1 MAGLVGL
8 GQQIKKEAKAGLL
21 DVARQEAS
29 NQIVEEQMAQA
40 KAASDA
46 SLYGTAIGI
55 GGAYGASTAVG
66 TGTAAAT
73 TGQTLAAAGPY
84 AAAAVAV
91 AFLLNKLFG

>member
-55 GGAYGASTAVG
+55 GGAYGASTA
-66 TGTAAAT
+66 AAGSGMGA
-73 TGQTLAAAGPY
+73 TLAAAGPY
-84 AAAAVAV
+84 AAAAVAI
-91 AFLLNKLFG
+91 AFLLNKLFD